1 MAYIVVYIVVYIV
14 TYIVSYIVPYRDIYR
29 AVCSGTHVVAYRA
42 VPACFGSDSD
52 LLAVV
57 FPRREPCCG
66 RPS

>member
-1 MAYIVVYIVVYIV
+1 MAYIVVYIV
-14 TYIVSYIVPYRDIYR
+14 TYIVSYIVPYRGTYR
-29 AVCSGTHVVAYRA
+29 AVYRGIYIVAYRA